1 MTTRE
6 RLNKTRSR
14 AALIG
19 GAGFLMCVGAA
30 IAQNTYREFSI
41 ALFFVGFALFGGS
54 IIYVTFT
61 GRCVHCQQ
69 RVGIFSQDDEL
80 PFRPEI
86 RFCPYCGKSLD
97 DDATT

>member
-6 RLNKTRSR
+6 RLSKTRSR

-19 GAGFLMCVGAA
+19 GAGFLMFLGAP
-30 IAQNTYREFSI
+30 IAYNTYREFSM
-41 ALFFVGFALFGGS
+41 ALGFVGFVLFGGS
-54 IIYVTFT
+54 IIYATFT

-69 RVGIFSQDDEL
+69 RIPILSQDDDL
-80 PFRPEI
+80 PFRPEM